1 MAVRYL
7 LLILPLL
14 WFYGCSS
21 TYEEGDDATTG
32 MSAAELYKEAKAK
45 LDNEEYESAIDYYEK
60 LESRFPYGPYAERA
74 QLEVIYAYYKY
85 KENETAILS
94 ADRFIKLHPNHP
106 RVDYAYYLRGLAA
119 FKLEPSFLDR
129 WFNQDM
135 TERDPK
141 SAREAFQYFSE
152 LVHKFPRSRYT
163 RDAIAR
169 MHQLRNGLA
178 KHEMH
183 VANFYFKRGAL
194 IAAANR
200 AKYLVENYRST
211 PQVPD
216 ALSIMVR
223 AYQELGMNKLAK
235 DAMRVL
241 ELNHPNH
248 PATRKAKAAL
258 GNTSS

>member
-1 MAVRYL
+1 MPVRYL

-14 WFYGCSS
+14 LLSACGS
-21 TYEEGDDATTG
+21 TPDEGDDTASMT
-32 MSAAELYKEAKAK
+32 AAELYQEAKAE
-45 LDNEEYESAIDYYEK
+45 LENGQYQSAIDYYEK

-106 RVDYAYYLRGLAA
+106 DVAYAYYLRGLAA

-141 SAREAFQYFSE
+141 SAREAFKYFSE
-152 LVHKFPRSRYT
+152 LVNKYPHSRYT
-163 RDAIAR
+163 PDAIKR
-169 MHQLRNGLA
+169 MYQLRNGLA
-178 KHEMH
+178 KHEIH
-183 VANFYFKRGAL
+183 IANYYFKRGAL
-194 IAAANR
+194 VAAVNR
-200 AKYLVENYRST
+200 AKNLVENYQRT
-211 PQVPD
+211 PEIPD

-223 AYQELGMNKLAK
+223 SYHELGLNKLAD
-235 DAMRVL
+235 DALQVL
-241 ELNHPNH
+241 ESNYPKH
-248 PATRKAKAAL
+248 PATREAKAAVA
-258 GNTSS
+258 SAHS